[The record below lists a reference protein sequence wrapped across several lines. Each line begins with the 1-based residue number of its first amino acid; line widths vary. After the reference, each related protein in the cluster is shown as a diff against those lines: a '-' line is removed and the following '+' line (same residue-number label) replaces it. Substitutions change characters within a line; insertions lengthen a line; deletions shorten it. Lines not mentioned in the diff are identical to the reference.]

1 MSARKRSLER
11 ANNSNALKKVKELEN
26 ETSSVLGFS
35 NCPHEIL
42 LTIFKYM
49 NIREV
54 CQMAR

>member
-11 ANNSNALKKVKELEN
+11 ANNSNALKKVKELEE
-26 ETSSVLGFS
+26 ETLSGFS